1 VARFDL
7 KQDKVTFECWPRFS
21 DSRKGDGEQFPG
33 WPQTFV
39 LADNDGRKPTGYL
52 PTVDLSAEGDRAIVQ
67 VIHEQTGETVYVRR
81 LFGAKEFTPPV
92 FAAGTFAVKIG
103 VDRPDRRSLTGQQP
117 VKR

>member
-1 VARFDL
+1 VARFHL
-7 KQDKVTFECWPRFS
+7 AKQSVTFECWPRFS

-39 LADNDGRKPTGYL
+39 LADNDGRKPTGFL
-52 PTVDLSAEGDRAIVQ
+52 PTIDLSAEGDRAVVQ

-81 LFGAKEFTPPV
+81 LSGVKEFAPPV
-92 FAAGTFAVKIG
+92 FAAGTYMVKVG
-103 VDRPDRRSLTGQQP
+103 VDRPNGRTLAGQQP